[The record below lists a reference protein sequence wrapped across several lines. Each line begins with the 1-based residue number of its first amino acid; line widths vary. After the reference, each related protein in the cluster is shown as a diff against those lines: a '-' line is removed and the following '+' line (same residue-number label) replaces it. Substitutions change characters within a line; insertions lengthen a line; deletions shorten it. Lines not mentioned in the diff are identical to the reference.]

1 MPNKGAMQ
9 LGGGWSSACHSRPGR
24 VRPYKVAPATRMWFV
39 HRTKGSQVVS
49 KDQLGIRTLVTRAPN
64 VREQEALKTEKVVLV
79 RDVVNKCLR
88 DHGGA
93 GLPCGSLGGTRLGR
107 VVCTVYQQNFSTE
120 SALGTEARRKSE
132 KHVLCS
138 RMQKRIKALTLP
150 KHPPN
155 NPKPKGGEGE
165 EGQRTRLPPQKGR
178 DPAATTRERV

>member
-79 RDVVNKCLR
+79 RDVIPV
-88 DHGGA
+88 A
-93 GLPCGSLGGTRLGR
+93 SWEEFSASLPCSDLG
-107 VVCTVYQQNFSTE
+107 
-120 SALGTEARRKSE
+120 
-132 KHVLCS
+132 
-138 RMQKRIKALTLP
+138 
-150 KHPPN
+150 
-155 NPKPKGGEGE
+155 
-165 EGQRTRLPPQKGR
+165 RTRLRGVDCTIYQQEQIAFFPIDNKVHYDNTPRRQGDRRGR
-178 DPAATTRERV
+178 REVGRPSC